1 MGEHKE
7 RTGKT
12 RVGVFLK
19 GLKNVSPTLLDLA
32 SNVPG
37 LNALGDVADM
47 IKGDPGISE
56 NEKAQALALIELDKI
71 EMQEITK
78 RWESD
83 MASDNLLSK
92 TVRPMALIFL
102 TLFMTF
108 IVFTDSKTEWSFDVK
123 ESYITLLETL
133 LLAVY
138 LAYFGSR
145 GIEKYKKIGK

>member
-56 NEKAQALALIELDKI
+56 DDKAQALALLELDKI

-108 IVFTDSKTEWSFDVK
+108 IIFTDSKTEWSFDVK

>member
-37 LNALGDVADM
+37 LNALGGVADM
-47 IKGDPGISE
+47 IKGDPVMSE
-56 NEKAQALALIELDKI
+56 NEKAQALALVELDKI

-83 MASDNLLSK
+83 MKSDNLLSK
-92 TVRPMALIFL
+92 TVRPLTLIFL
-102 TLFMTF
+102 TLC
-108 IVFTDSKTEWSFDVK
+108 
-123 ESYITLLETL
+123 
-133 LLAVY
+133 
-138 LAYFGSR
+138 
-145 GIEKYKKIGK
+145 

>member
-47 IKGDPGISE
+47 IKGDPVMSE
-56 NEKAQALALIELDKI
+56 NEKAQALALVKLDKI

-83 MASDNLLSK
+83 MTSDNLLSK
-92 TVRPMALIFL
+92 TVRPLALIFL

-108 IVFTDSKTEWSFDVK
+108 IVFTDSKTEWNFDVK

>member
-47 IKGDPGISE
+47 IKGDPVMSE
-56 NEKAQALALIELDKI
+56 NEKAQALALVKLDKI

-83 MASDNLLSK
+83 MKSDNLLSK
-92 TVRPMALIFL
+92 TVRPLTLIFL

-108 IVFTDSKTEWSFDVK
+108 IVFTDSKTEWNFDVK

>member
-47 IKGDPGISE
+47 IKGDPVMSE
-56 NEKAQALALIELDKI
+56 NEKAQALALVELDKI

>member
-1 MGEHKE
+1 MGKFKE
-7 RTGKT
+7 KNGKT

-47 IKGDPGISE
+47 IKGDPVMSE
-56 NEKAQALALIELDKI
+56 NEKAQALALVELDKI

-92 TVRPMALIFL
+92 TVRPLALIFL

>member
-56 NEKAQALALIELDKI
+56 DDKAQALALVELDKI

-108 IVFTDSKTEWSFDVK
+108 IIFTDSKTEWSFDVK

>member
-37 LNALGDVADM
+37 LNALGGVADM
-47 IKGDPGISE
+47 IKGDPVMSE
-56 NEKAQALALIELDKI
+56 NEKAQALALVELDKI

-83 MASDNLLSK
+83 MKSDNLLSK
-92 TVRPMALIFL
+92 TVRPLTLIFL

-108 IVFTDSKTEWSFDVK
+108 IVFTDSKTEWNFDVK

>member
-47 IKGDPGISE
+47 IKGDPVMSE
-56 NEKAQALALIELDKI
+56 NEKAQALALVELDKI

-102 TLFMTF
+102 TLFMRKVLSRMEIF
-108 IVFTDSKTEWSFDVK
+108 SQWVLFFREALS
-123 ESYITLLETL
+123 LLC
-133 LLAVY
+133 VY
-138 LAYFGSR
+138 
-145 GIEKYKKIGK
+145 